1 MLLSYFFVLYSIF
14 IYFKNGF
21 YFENSIKTTL
31 IMLLNP
37 NIMWV
42 SIDFIGKVGL
52 YKKPT
57 DIFIWWERAIN
68 MEQTS

>member
-21 YFENSIKTTL
+21 YFEKSIKTTL

-52 YKKPT
+52 HKKT
-57 DIFIWWERAIN
+57 N
-68 MEQTS
+68 